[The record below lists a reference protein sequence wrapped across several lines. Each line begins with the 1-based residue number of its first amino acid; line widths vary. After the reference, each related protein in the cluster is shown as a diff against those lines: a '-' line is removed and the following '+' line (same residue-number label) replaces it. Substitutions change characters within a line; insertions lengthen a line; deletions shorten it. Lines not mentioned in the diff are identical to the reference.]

1 MKNKN
6 ALALGLMS
14 GTSADGLTVC
24 LFDVSS
30 KKVIN
35 FKNYRYSKNLQTK
48 ILNAVHYT
56 TPQISYLNFELGKLY
71 AQKTKQFLKEFKIK
85 AKDICVIGSHGQTV
99 FHNPCA
105 KVPNTLQIGEGTFL
119 AQELNIPVVNNF
131 RPADM
136 AAGGSGAPLIP
147 AFDSFL
153 FGSKYPVMLLN
164 IGGIS
169 NISLTGKNIKT
180 FGFDIG
186 PGNVMID
193 TAISLLSA
201 GRKSYDKNGALA
213 AKYKPDIKKA
223 ELLVT
228 LFVKNKPPVSLERS
242 AYAEAFLDKY
252 FPTLAQQDIATI
264 TYLTALIIALSVKKF
279 ILSKYKAKTLA
290 VSGGGVF
297 NKTLLKYIGENL
309 KDIKVISL
317 AQAGIDPMAKE
328 AAAFAYFAYCT
339 INKKPC
345 SCPQA
350 TGAKR
355 KVILGNII
363 LP

>member
-1 MKNKN
+1 MRNKN
-6 ALALGLMS
+6 SLALGLMS

-24 LFDVSS
+24 LFDVPQ
-30 KKVIN
+30 KKALR
-35 FKNYRYSKNLQTK
+35 FKNYLYPKALQYK
-48 ILNAVHYT
+48 ILNAVNFT
-56 TPQISYLNFELGKLY
+56 TPQLSYLNFELGRLY
-71 AQKTKQFLKEFKIK
+71 AQKTKQFLKEFKIN

-105 KVPNTLQIGEGTFL
+105 KIPNTLQIGEGAFL
-119 AQELNIPVVNNF
+119 AQELKIPVVNNF

-169 NISLTGKNIKT
+169 NVSLTGKNIKT

-193 TAISLLSA
+193 TAVSLLTA
-201 GRKSYDKNGALA
+201 GRKMYDKNGAIA
-213 AKYKPDIKKA
+213 AKHLPDVQKA
-223 ELLVT
+223 QELAK
-228 LFVKNKPPVSLERS
+228 LFVASKPPKSLERS
-242 AYAEAFLDKY
+242 TYAEAFVNKY
-252 FPTLAQQDIATI
+252 FPSLKESDIATI
-264 TYLTALIIALSVKKF
+264 TYLTALIIALSLKKF
-279 ILSKYKAKTLA
+279 ILSKYKAKSL
-290 VSGGGVF
+290 VISGGGVF
-297 NKTLLKYIGENL
+297 NKTLLKNISDIL

-317 AQAGIDPMAKE
+317 ADTGLHPMAKE
-328 AAAFAYFAYCT
+328 AAAFAYFAWCT

-345 SCPQA
+345 SCPAA